1 MNGILT
7 MEERITKQQLQKLYG
22 VNRKTIEDWVQNYN
36 LPMIQISPYKRFVR
50 KKDLLEWEE
59 TKMVGQLLILKL
71 FLFTNIKLS

>member
-1 MNGILT
+1 MNGVLT

-59 TKMVGQLLILKL
+59 TKMVGQLLFLKL

>member
-1 MNGILT
+1 MNGVLT

-50 KKDLLEWEE
+50 KKDLLEWEN
-59 TKMVGQLLILKL
+59 QFISNLK
-71 FLFTNIKLS
+71 FH

>member
-1 MNGILT
+1 MNGVLT

-50 KKDLLEWEE
+50 KIYWNRK
-59 TKMVGQLLILKL
+59 KLIWLGNPCPISTTVS
-71 FLFTNIKLS
+71 FYQH

>member
-1 MNGILT
+1 MNGVFT

-59 TKMVGQLLILKL
+59 TKMVG
-71 FLFTNIKLS
+71 

>member
-1 MNGILT
+1 MNGVLT

-50 KKDLLEWEE
+50 KKDLLEWW
-59 TKMVGQLLILKL
+59 TP
-71 FLFTNIKLS
+71 

>member
-1 MNGILT
+1 MNGVLT

-59 TKMVGQLLILKL
+59 TKMVGQLLILIL

>member
-1 MNGILT
+1 MNGVLT

-50 KKDLLEWEE
+50 KKDSLEWEE
-59 TKMVGQLLILKL
+59 TKMVGQLLI
-71 FLFTNIKLS
+71 